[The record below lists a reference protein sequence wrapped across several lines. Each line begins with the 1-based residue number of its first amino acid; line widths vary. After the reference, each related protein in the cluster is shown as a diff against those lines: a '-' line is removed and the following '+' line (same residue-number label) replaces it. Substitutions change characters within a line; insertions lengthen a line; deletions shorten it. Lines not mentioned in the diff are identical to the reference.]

1 MVVTRVEF
9 LAIGDELL
17 DGRVTDT
24 NSVRLAQALSSVGL
38 HLMQTTHITDDI
50 DIIVREA
57 QAVAARGTQ
66 LCVVSGGLGPT
77 ADDLTA
83 AALAKLCGVALVRDA
98 AQETLLRAYLA
109 RRNRPMT
116 ENQLKQADRPAGATL
131 LANPVGSAPG
141 FAVTYQG
148 CRFVCVPGIPREFD
162 ALVESVVVAPLRAT
176 STPILRCGL
185 YCFGIIEADVDKR
198 LSELTVLWPSVR
210 LQYRVKFPETHVTM
224 HAGLAAKDDL
234 DAAAAYAREQLKEHV
249 FTQDDLPFAQ
259 VVLQL
264 LQARGCTLAVAESCT
279 GGLVSDMLTDIPGS
293 SNAFLMGVATYANES
308 KHTLLNVHPDII
320 AEHGAVSEQVVMQM
334 AQGVR
339 ARAHSDYGIGI
350 SGIAGPAG
358 GTPDK
363 PVGTVWLAVAGPTS
377 THTHCLH
384 LPFDRRQ
391 NKVVSAYS
399 ALDMLR
405 RQLLR
410 T

>member
-1 MVVTRVEF
+1 MTRVEV

-24 NSVRLAQALSSVGL
+24 NSVRLAQALGTVGL

-50 DIIVREA
+50 AIIVREA

-77 ADDLTA
+77 TDDLTA
-83 AALAKLCGVALVRDA
+83 AALAQLCGVALVRDVE
-98 AQETLLRAYLA
+98 QEARLRAYLA

-116 ENQLKQADRPAGATL
+116 ENQLKQADRPQGAAL
-131 LANPVGSAPG
+131 IPNPVGSAPG
-141 FAVTYQG
+141 FVVEHQG
-148 CRFVCVPGIPREFD
+148 CRFVSVPGIPREFD
-162 ALVESVVVAPLRAT
+162 ALVEAAVVAPLRTT
-176 STPILRCGL
+176 SKPVLRRGL

-198 LSELTVLWPSVR
+198 LSDLTTRWPTVR

-224 HAGLAAKDDL
+224 HADNAAEADL
-234 DAAAAYAREQLKEHV
+234 DAAAAYATEKLDAHV
-249 FTQDDLPFAQ
+249 FAHEDVPFAQ

-264 LQARGCTLAVAESCT
+264 LQARGLTLAVAESCT

-293 SNAFLMGVATYANES
+293 GNAFLMGVATYANDS
-308 KHTLLNVHPDII
+308 KQTLLNVRAEDIVQ
-320 AEHGAVSEQVVMQM
+320 HGAVSEQVVTQM

-339 ARAHSDYGIGI
+339 DRAQSHYGIAI
-350 SGIAGPAG
+350 SGIAGPTG
-358 GTPDK
+358 GTPEK
-363 PVGTVWLAVAGPTS
+363 PVGTVWLAVSGPTS
-377 THTHCLH
+377 TRMHCLH

-405 RQLLR
+405 RELLR
-410 T
+410 A

>member
-1 MVVTRVEF
+1 MRVEV

-24 NSVRLAQALSSVGL
+24 NSVRLAQALGTVGL

-50 DIIVREA
+50 AIIVREA
-57 QAVAARGTQ
+57 QAVAARGTR

-83 AALAKLCGVALVRDA
+83 AALAQLCGTALVRDA
-98 AQETLLRAYLA
+98 EQEAKLRAYLA

-131 LANPVGSAPG
+131 LPNPVGSAPG
-141 FAVTYQG
+141 FAVEHQG
-148 CRFVCVPGIPREFD
+148 CRFVSVPGIPREFD
-162 ALVESVVVAPLRAT
+162 ALVETAVIAPLRA
-176 STPILRCGL
+176 SATPILRRGL

-198 LSELTVLWPSVR
+198 LSELTTKWPSVR

-224 HAGLAAKDDL
+224 HADTAAKADL
-234 DAAAAYAREQLKEHV
+234 DAAADYAAAQLKEHV
-249 FTQDDLPFAQ
+249 FAHEDVPFAQ

-264 LQARGCTLAVAESCT
+264 LQERGLTLAVAESCT
-279 GGLVSDMLTDIPGS
+279 GGLVSDMLTDISGS
-293 SNAFLMGVATYANES
+293 SQAFLMGVATYANEC
-308 KHTLLNVHPDII
+308 KHTLLSVDPEAI
-320 AEHGAVSEQVVMQM
+320 AIHGAVSEQVVIQM
-334 AQGVR
+334 AEGVR
-339 ARAHSDYGIGI
+339 KKAPSHYGIGI
-350 SGIAGPAG
+350 SGIAGPTG

-363 PVGTVWLAVAGPTS
+363 PVGTVWLAVAGPAS
-377 THTHCLH
+377 TRTHCLH

-405 RQLLR
+405 RELLR
-410 T
+410 A